1 MTALFKTAVGIPE
14 FRLLRTAEDL
24 PRLRVALQWMREL
37 ESSLQVSRKALLALD
52 LAGIEQGTC
61 EQVRLINALEGV
73 LQRSAVP
80 PEIPG
85 RSTENPADNP
95 VRDQPVQN
103 QAAQNQPA
111 QNQASGWPAGL
122 LELEE
127 ELRRRGSIIREAARL
142 QLALLARARC
152 KLRILANMLAG
163 PRVNYEYLAAGNG
176 ARLFLPGGR
185 SGSRAAGVK
194 VGGPDSCRA

>member
-52 LAGIEQGTC
+52 LAGIEQGTR
-61 EQVRLINALEGV
+61 EQVRLIGALEGV
-73 LQRSAVP
+73 LQRSAAP
-80 PEIPG
+80 PETPE

-95 VRDQPVQN
+95 VQN
-103 QAAQNQPA
+103 QAAQNQA
-111 QNQASGWPAGL
+111 VQNRASGWPAGGA
-122 LELEE
+122 ELEE
-127 ELRRRGSIIREAARL
+127 ELRRRGGRIREAARL
-142 QLALLARARC
+142 QLALLARSRC
-152 KLRILANMLAG
+152 KMRILANMLAG
-163 PRVNYEYLAAGNG
+163 PRANYEYLAAGNG
-176 ARLFLPGGR
+176 VRLFLSGGR
-185 SGSRAAGVK
+185 SGNRAAGVK